1 MRCPSDPT
9 DENMDPHRAA
19 GGGRLA
25 HVAEG
30 FPALADGL
38 LAAPAFRMTATRR
51 PTTGSGRGSSIP
63 GMSGWMA
70 LALFAAMLSACG
82 GGGGASPPPESQPV
96 QEAPPEPAPE
106 EQPEQPEPEPAPQPA
121 PEEPPEPDPD
131 PDPQLMLEDLQPAP
145 PDPQPAPPDPQ
156 PAPEEPPTPDPQPVS
171 TTTGP
176 APVAPVRAHATQSV
190 HSTPVSHPLGQTS
203 TVYRAETL
211 EPATAPRT
219 AGSWETVEYNLQ
231 RGLGLIR
238 ASTGYAA
245 RTTGRPGGGGV
256 TIAIVGRRIPVD
268 DGESIGHYDL
278 EGVTQARIFTSHPP
292 APDLDHETVVA
303 GAAAARRNGLGAHG
317 VAYNANIVS
326 VPQSSAPT
334 RSRLV
339 LGWDIEAILASTAGL
354 SRSYYSLFGGNFRSN
369 PAASAHVAN
378 LSLFVSIGFSQPAL
392 RGMQHMAQAGRVM
405 VAALGNDGKP
415 NPSFPPATLVG
426 REGVAGHAIAVG
438 ALNWHGTGADT
449 FAWSSTRCGKVKRW
463 CIFAPGAGIYTTFG
477 QYSNRAR
484 RDHAYASGTSV
495 AAPHVAGAVAAVW
508 AAFPNKTGAQI
519 VQRILDTARQV
530 DTANGNYDS
539 DGISPIYG
547 HGALDLGAAMNPVG
561 FTSLLTRGSG
571 AVPVRRSFVSL
582 PPGFRHRPTAALRDA
597 IVYDT
602 QTFPFLHDL
611 NGAVLMHRAQA
622 SAVDDFLQPP
632 RYRWSS
638 QRLGRGIRLGFASSR
653 PERGAR
659 EPDMRPEKIRDWR
672 FRVAAA
678 PSLSLRFAR
687 GFGARG
693 ASHDFVARRLGR
705 GLFRD
710 RFVVEPIAGLA
721 GDGMALG
728 VDWRRDEHTRLDFVA
743 KAGSGYFGG
752 GRARLAS
759 LGASRRFGAALALSA
774 RYGALRERGSLLG
787 IRGSGAFR
795 DASGAHTDFLDLGVE
810 RRTASGAVLFGS
822 AGLGLTKSEAAGSGA
837 LTSGWS
843 GGRSEAFAFGGEWSD
858 LWRDSD
864 RLTLSASSPFR
875 PRGAG
880 VYVDVPDR
888 ELADGVVGYTR
899 HRVNLSP
906 RGREVRLQAVYEAET
921 APGVAATL
929 GGFLRLNPDHD
940 PEAAPEFGAAARLRM
955 DF

>member
-1 MRCPSDPT
+1 MEPKLDSR
-9 DENMDPHRAA
+9 HVGA
-19 GGGRLA
+19 G
-25 HVAEG
+25 
-30 FPALADGL
+30 
-38 LAAPAFRMTATRR
+38 
-51 PTTGSGRGSSIP
+51 
-63 GMSGWMA
+63 MA
-70 LALFAAMLSACG
+70 LALLAAMLSACG
-82 GGGGASPPPESQPV
+82 GGGGGGGTPPESQPV
-96 QEAPPEPAPE
+96 QEAPPEPDPQPMPE
-106 EQPEQPEPEPAPQPA
+106 EQPEPQPEPDLQPEPDPQLM
-121 PEEPPEPDPD
+121 PEEPPEPPE
-131 PDPQLMLEDLQPAP
+131 PEEQPAPPP

-156 PAPEEPPTPDPQPVS
+156 PAPEEPPPPDPQPVS
-171 TTTGP
+171 PTTGP

-190 HSTPVSHPLGQTS
+190 RSTPVSHPLGQTS

-231 RGLGLIR
+231 LGLGLIR

-268 DGESIGHYDL
+268 DGTSFGHFDL
-278 EGVTQARIFTSHPP
+278 EGVTQARIFTSHGP
-292 APDLDHETVVA
+292 APDLDHETAVA
-303 GAAAARRNGLGAHG
+303 GVAAARRNGLGTHG

-326 VPQSSAPT
+326 IPQSVRIVRGT
-334 RSRLV
+334 RFVRGASFLS
-339 LGWDIEAILASTAGL
+339 WDIEAILASTAGL
-354 SRSYYSLFGGNFRSN
+354 SRSFYSTFGGNFRSN

-378 LSLFVSIGFSQPAL
+378 LSLLVPIRFTQTTL
-392 RGMQHMAQAGRVM
+392 RGMRHMAQAGRVM
-405 VAALGNDGKP
+405 VAALGNDGGA
-415 NPSFPPATLVG
+415 NPAYPPASTVG
-426 REGVAGHAIAVG
+426 RTGIAGHAIAVG
-438 ALNWHGTGADT
+438 ALDATGNA
-449 FAWSSTRCGKVKRW
+449 AAGWSTRCGNVKRW
-463 CIFAPGAGIYTTFG
+463 CIFAPGTNVGITGG
-477 QYSNRAR
+477 QYSNNAR
-484 RDHAYASGTSV
+484 WHGTGSGTSY
-495 AAPHVAGAVAAVW
+495 AAPHVTGAAAAVW

-530 DTANGNYDS
+530 DTANGNYDPVT
-539 DGISPIYG
+539 GLSPIYG

-571 AVPVRRSFVSL
+571 AVPVRQSFVSL

-622 SAVDDFLQPP
+622 GAVDDFLALP

-672 FRVAAA
+672 FRVAAT

-787 IRGSGAFR
+787 IRGSGAFG

-810 RRTASGAVLFGS
+810 RQTASGAVLFGS
-822 AGLGLTKSEAAGSGA
+822 AGLGLTKSEAAGSGS
-837 LTSGWS
+837 LISGWS

-940 PEAAPEFGAAARLRM
+940 PEAAPEFGAAAKLRM

>member
-1 MRCPSDPT
+1 M
-9 DENMDPHRAA
+9 
-19 GGGRLA
+19 
-25 HVAEG
+25 
-30 FPALADGL
+30 
-38 LAAPAFRMTATRR
+38 
-51 PTTGSGRGSSIP
+51 
-63 GMSGWMA
+63 
-70 LALFAAMLSACG
+70 
-82 GGGGASPPPESQPV
+82 
-96 QEAPPEPAPE
+96 
-106 EQPEQPEPEPAPQPA
+106 
-121 PEEPPEPDPD
+121 PEEPPEPA
-131 PDPQLMLEDLQPAP
+131 PQLMLEDLQPAP
-145 PDPQPAPPDPQ
+145 PAPQ
-156 PAPEEPPTPDPQPVS
+156 PAPEEPPEPDPQPVS

-231 RGLGLIR
+231 LGLGLIR

-326 VPQSSAPT
+326 VPQSSAST
-334 RSRLV
+334 RFRTHV
-339 LGWDIEAILASTAGL
+339 LGWDMEAILASTAGL
-354 SRSYYSLFGGNFRSN
+354 SRSYYSSFGGNFRSN

-378 LSLFVSIGFSQPAL
+378 LSLFVAIGFSLPTL
-392 RGMQHMAQAGRVM
+392 RGMRHMAQAGRVM
-405 VAALGNDGKP
+405 VTALGNDGKP

-426 REGVAGHAIAVG
+426 REGIAGHAIAVG
-438 ALNWHGTGADT
+438 ALNGHGTGAHAHSFT
-449 FAWSSTRCGKVKRW
+449 WSSTRCGNVKRW
-463 CIFAPGAGIYTTFG
+463 CIFAPGVRIYTTFG
-477 QYSNRAR
+477 QYHNRAR

-530 DTANGNYDS
+530 DIANGNYDPVT
-539 DGISPIYG
+539 GLSPIYG

-571 AVPVRRSFVSL
+571 AIPVRQSFVSL

-611 NGAVLMHRAQA
+611 NGAIRTQRAPSA
-622 SAVDDFLQPP
+622 TSAVEDFLSPS
-632 RYRWSS
+632 RYGQLSK
-638 QRLGRGIRLGFASSR
+638 RLGGRVQLGFAWSKQDR
-653 PERGAR
+653 ADRDPE
-659 EPDMRPEKIRDWR
+659 IRDYR
-672 FRVAAA
+672 LRVAATPA
-678 PSLSLRFAR
+678 LSLRFAR
-687 GFGARG
+687 GSGARS
-693 ASHDFVARRLGR
+693 ASNDFVARRLGR

-710 RFVVEPIAGLA
+710 GFVVEPFTALT
-721 GDGMALG
+721 GDGTAFG
-728 VDWRRDEHTRLDFVA
+728 VDWRRDEDTRLDFVG

-759 LGASRRFGAALALSA
+759 LGVTRRFGTSLTLSA

-795 DASGAHTDFLDLGVE
+795 DDPGAHTDFLDLGVE
-810 RRTASGAVLFGS
+810 RRTASGAVFFGS
-822 AGLGLTKSEAAGSGA
+822 VGRGLTKSAPAGAGS
-837 LTSGWS
+837 LISGWS
-843 GGRSEAFAFGGEWSD
+843 GGRGESFAFGGEWPG

-864 RLTLSASSPFR
+864 RLTLLASSPFR

-888 ELADGVVGYTR
+888 ELADGVVAYTR
-899 HRVNLSP
+899 HWVNLSP
-906 RGREVRLQAVYEAET
+906 RGRELRLQLVYEAET
-921 APGVAATL
+921 APGAALIL
-929 GGFLRLNPDHD
+929 GGLLRLNPDHD
-940 PEAAPEFGAAARLRM
+940 PEAAPQFGAAARLRV